1 MFYKIILFWLS
12 FLASHALLKEASAS
26 NWFKNFKY
34 KELCRFLKLL
44 LFQNIEEKRNM
55 KREIYGVNKYIRILV
70 REMKSERI

>member
-44 LFQNIEEKRNM
+44 LFQKIEEKRNM
-55 KREIYGVNKYIRILV
+55 KREIYEQVHQDPSQRNEIWKDLD
-70 REMKSERI
+70 